1 VPRIPSHEYGAYT
14 SRQSAYEFLWAI
26 SQHLRV
32 VDLLEVKDSP
42 VISFLVDESTDRSLE
57 QHLIV
62 YVCSLSR
69 SGLGPPCMQFVGLT
83 SVPRATGEIFYKN
96 VVDLLEKS
104 EWPLEKLV
112 ALATDGAASM
122 IGVRQGL
129 AGRLRADVPT
139 LINVHCIAHR

>member
-1 VPRIPSHEYGAYT
+1 MRD
-14 SRQSAYEFLWAI
+14 
-26 SQHLRV
+26 

-42 VISFLVDESTDRSLE
+42 VVSLLVDESTDRSLE

-69 SGLGPPCMQFVGLT
+69 GGLGPPRMQFVGLS

-96 VVDLLEKS
+96 VVDLLEKL

-129 AGRLRADVPT
+129 AARLRADVPT